1 MPTADLV
8 LVSRR
13 VVTPDGERPAAV
25 VVAGGRILDVV
36 EPGSRAAS
44 EVEAAEV
51 VDVGDLAVLPGF
63 VDSHVHV
70 NEPGR
75 TAWEG
80 YATATRAA
88 LAAGIT
94 TLVDMPLNSL
104 PPTTTVAAFEEKR
117 AAAAGKLH
125 VDVALWGGLVPGS
138 EAHVADL
145 HAAGV
150 VGFKVFTCDSG
161 VPEYGSFAPDRLR
174 EVTARLVEVGATLLV
189 HAEDPD
195 TVATATS
202 EVATAGADPRA
213 YATWLE
219 GRPPAAE
226 ERAIAALVDAAAVT
240 GARVHVLHLSAA
252 GGAARVAAAR
262 EAGVAITV
270 ETCPHYL
277 TLAAEE
283 IPDGATATKCAPPI
297 RDAANRDRLWAALAD
312 GTIDAVVSD
321 HSPAPADLKCLDG
334 GDFLAAWG
342 GIASL
347 QLGPSLVWTEARRR
361 GHDLTDLVRW
371 MAAGPARVA
380 GLQRKGRLLP
390 GADADLVIFD
400 PETTWRVDAA
410 TLHHRH
416 PVSPYH
422 GRDLTGRAVTTYL
435 RGRAVD
441 PTGPPTGRLRL
452 RGEL

>member
-1 MPTADLV
+1 MPAADLV

-25 VVAGGRILDVV
+25 VVAGERIVDVV
-36 EPGSRAAS
+36 APEQAPDAAA
-44 EVEAAEV
+44 VT
-51 VDVGDLAVLPGF
+51 DVGDLAVLPGF
-63 VDSHVHV
+63 VDAHVHV

-88 LAAGIT
+88 AAAGIT

-104 PPTTTVAAFEEKR
+104 PPTTTVAALEEKR
-117 AAAAGKLH
+117 AAAEGQLH
-125 VDVALWGGLVPGS
+125 VDVALWGGVVPGS
-138 EAHVADL
+138 EAHLADL

-150 VGFKVFTCDSG
+150 LGFKAFTCDSG
-161 VPEYGSFAPDRLR
+161 VPEYGHFAPDRLG
-174 EVTARLVEVGATLLV
+174 ELTARLSELGATLLV

-195 TVATATS
+195 TVRAATAA
-202 EVATAGADPRA
+202 VASAGADPRA
-213 YATWLE
+213 YSTWLA
-219 GRPPAAE
+219 GRPAEAE
-226 ERAIAALVDAAAVT
+226 ERAIAALVVAVQRSD
-240 GARVHVLHLSAA
+240 ARVHVLHLSAA
-252 GGAARVAAAR
+252 GGLPLIAAAR
-262 EAGVAITV
+262 AAGVAITV

-283 IPDGATATKCAPPI
+283 IADGDTAAKCAPPI
-297 RDAANRDRLWAALAD
+297 RDAANRERLWEALAD

-321 HSPAPADLKCLDG
+321 HSPAPPELKAVDTGDLV
-334 GDFLAAWG
+334 AAWG

-361 GHDLTDLVRW
+361 GHTLSDLARW

-380 GLQRKGRLLP
+380 GLAGKGTLTP

-400 PETTWRVDAA
+400 PEAVWTVDAA
-410 TLHHRH
+410 ALHHRH
-416 PVSPYH
+416 PVSPYD
-422 GRDLTGRAVTTYL
+422 GRELTGRAVTTYL
-435 RGRAVD
+435 RGRLVD
-441 PTGPPTGRLRL
+441 PSGAPEGRLRL
-452 RGEL
+452 RGDR